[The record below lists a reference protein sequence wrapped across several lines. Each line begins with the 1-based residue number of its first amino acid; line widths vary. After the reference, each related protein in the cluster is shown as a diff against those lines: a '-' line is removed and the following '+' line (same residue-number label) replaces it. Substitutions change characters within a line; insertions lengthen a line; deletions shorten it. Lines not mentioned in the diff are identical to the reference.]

1 MREGWSLLPFSTL
14 ENSFREV
21 EHQPKVTQPA
31 GGLSTQILNPSY
43 IIPVGV
49 LHPRIWRDNFI
60 MNSYGRDLSILRFCI
75 TNLLQMPR
83 DDCVSTGGMFL
94 RLAFCKLTEIF
105 CKYWIMVYSLLHELI
120 NSFKIIY
127 DIVIE
132 LINRW
137 THIQTDNPELSS
149 GEGGVVIG
157 TLSTWH
163 IHPNFPRP
171 TARPVL

>member
-43 IIPVGV
+43 IIPVSV

-60 MNSYGRDLSILRFCI
+60 MSSYGRDLSMLRFCI

-105 CKYWIMVYSLLHELI
+105 CKY
-120 NSFKIIY
+120 
-127 DIVIE
+127 
-132 LINRW
+132 
-137 THIQTDNPELSS
+137 
-149 GEGGVVIG
+149 
-157 TLSTWH
+157 
-163 IHPNFPRP
+163 
-171 TARPVL
+171 